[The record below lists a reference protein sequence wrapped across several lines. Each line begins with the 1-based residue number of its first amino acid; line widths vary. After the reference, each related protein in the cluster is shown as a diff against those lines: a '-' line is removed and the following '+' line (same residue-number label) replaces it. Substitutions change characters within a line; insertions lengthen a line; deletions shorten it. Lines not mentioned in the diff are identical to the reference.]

1 MSMETH
7 VFFRGKP
14 PSKAAPARAMKELGP
29 PFSITPAT
37 GAIQRVTSAC
47 LRPSHM
53 AACQRPDNQISSF
66 PKRRI
71 LPRM

>member
-29 PFSITPAT
+29 PFPSRPPPARFN
-37 GAIQRVTSAC
+37 G
-47 LRPSHM
+47 
-53 AACQRPDNQISSF
+53 
-66 PKRRI
+66 
-71 LPRM
+71 